1 MQEEEKQGSVE
12 QARRALQEDAQK
24 RAQAAAA
31 AFNEAL
37 ARICQQ
43 YRVQVRYGT
52 GMGGW
57 RARIQGAV
65 FRRIAE

>member
-52 GMGGW
+52 LEWADG
-57 RARIQGAV
+57 AREFKVQ
-65 FRRIAE
+65 FFAE